1 MPSFWAKEG
10 TFYAWTSLFGLGI
23 FAVCYGYIKWLGI
36 PGELNKSVAD
46 AAIILMGFSMW
57 LSSLCY
63 FWDALDWAI
72 IYRKYLGLIG
82 FAFAIAH
89 LVLSWQP
96 FMALFT
102 ASTWEQDR
110 AWPAFAGTVALV
122 IFAIMALI
130 SNSFAAKRLG
140 GKVWRYIL
148 RTGYIAVLFVLAH
161 VVLLRWARWVT
172 WFQEGMPTPPS
183 PSLIVSVFMVVVVVM
198 RAMLW
203 WSIGQKRLGVRR

>member
-1 MPSFWAKEG
+1 
-10 TFYAWTSLFGLGI
+10 
-23 FAVCYGYIKWLGI
+23 LGI

-198 RAMLW
+198 RVMLW